1 MTSDIPAGPSEAR
14 WVHVVDDDPLVR
26 EAVAA
31 SLGAAGHLVTRH
43 ETGAAFLAGLDELAP
58 GCILLDIH
66 MPGPD
71 GIAVLEAL
79 QARRSLSPVVVLT
92 ARHEIRLAV
101 EAMKRGAF
109 EFLNKP
115 FTPGELLG
123 VLDDAFGRLSQITR
137 DAAQSL
143 EAKARIEALSG
154 RELQVLQGMMG
165 GLPNKLI
172 AYELDLSVRTV
183 ELYRGKVMDKL
194 GVRALSSAV
203 RLALA
208 AGVAPLEERG

>member
-1 MTSDIPAGPSEAR
+1 MTSDIPAGASEAR

-26 EAVAA
+26 EAVAV

-79 QARRSLSPVVVLT
+79 QARRNLSPVVVLT

-115 FTPGELLG
+115 FTPSELLG
-123 VLDDAFGRLSQITR
+123 VLDEAFERLSQITR
-137 DAAQSL
+137 DASQSL